1 MPQTDKASAGE
12 SGHESLSP
20 EDLNARLIQVLET
33 SKVAKPVDEEGA
45 GAVRDKMTDSPS
57 SSEHRRREKRFD
69 SPNDAFKEVFSEY
82 GAKLSPSLMRMQ
94 LEGDL
99 CFDNEDDFDKESG
112 SGSGQEKVLKET
124 KNNHN

>member
-1 MPQTDKASAGE
+1 MQQSDKNSAG

-20 EDLNARLIQVLET
+20 EDLNARLIQVLE
-33 SKVAKPVDEEGA
+33 SSSNFRPADEEDLIKA
-45 GAVRDKMTDSPS
+45 TVRDSSDSS
-57 SSEHRRREKRFD
+57 SSERRNKKRFD

-99 CFDNEDDFDKESG
+99 RFDNDDDFDKESG
-112 SGSGQEKVLKET
+112 SGSCQEA
-124 KNNHN
+124 